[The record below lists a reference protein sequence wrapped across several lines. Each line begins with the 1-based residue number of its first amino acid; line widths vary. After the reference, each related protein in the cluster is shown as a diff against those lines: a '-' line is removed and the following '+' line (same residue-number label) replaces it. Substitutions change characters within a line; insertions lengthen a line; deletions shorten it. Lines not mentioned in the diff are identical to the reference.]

1 MTPTDINLI
10 FWAAF
15 FFMGSYAGRHI
26 AEQVKTID
34 RLTKELQEERGQ
46 SADTLAFLERF
57 ACQGEDCKSGKCE
70 SVGDPR
76 SLYCQHRAA
85 ANKLRL
91 AIAGERHDPLVETLR

>member
-1 MTPTDINLI
+1 MTTDDKITEEVAETGK
-10 FWAAF
+10 W
-15 FFMGSYAGRHI
+15 RHQS
-26 AEQVKTID
+26 ESVEFEYG
-34 RLTKELQEERGQ
+34 ELEGECHGHRRQL
-46 SADTLAFLERF
+46 ADTLAFLERY